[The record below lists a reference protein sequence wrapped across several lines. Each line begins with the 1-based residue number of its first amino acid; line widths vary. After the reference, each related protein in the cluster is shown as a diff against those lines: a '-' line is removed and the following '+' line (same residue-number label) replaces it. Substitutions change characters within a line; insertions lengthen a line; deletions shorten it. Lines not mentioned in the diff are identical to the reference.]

1 MVKWKSKIN
10 TALSIIQLPCRFW
23 EWAQL
28 LPTNKKIVKSNKKS
42 YRVNNLRKPFCH
54 YNIMTFECQDI
65 NLNNLNGTAKS
76 ALKSHQ
82 GGVEC
87 IVSRAVG

>member
-1 MVKWKSKIN
+1 
-10 TALSIIQLPCRFW
+10 
-23 EWAQL
+23 
-28 LPTNKKIVKSNKKS
+28 
-42 YRVNNLRKPFCH
+42 
-54 YNIMTFECQDI
+54 MTFECQDI

-87 IVSRAVG
+87 IVSRAVGQEWEGRLVKESILQSAFIII